1 MPHPSSPPPSP
12 LGDCVAIRELQ
23 YSTHPA
29 PTSSPACPDVAA
41 VALSFGASVKKRNS
55 QHHRDRAVAG
65 IPSPM
70 KKKVN
75 FQPSPRRPV
84 CTDAAAAAAPMDVD
98 VSSDADDDMPSPP
111 VGTRKTPL
119 GTIADFVLP
128 SITPSPDAAIAP
140 RSITPSPGAAAP
152 APPPVSSMTSVVM
165 RSSKNTKTKMK
176 KGVQMEIY
184 RRGRLFPTTNSTTT
198 ASIEY
203 DDDAAEK
210 PAGGCCSTTRTTF
223 RYPTGRTT
231 RHFSRRDFHAA

>member
-75 FQPSPRRPV
+75 FQPSPRRPAPID
-84 CTDAAAAAAPMDVD
+84 DAAAASPMDASPIDVG
-98 VSSDADDDMPSPP
+98 VSSVLTDGDMPSPP
-111 VGTRKTPL
+111 VRTRKMPL

-128 SITPSPDAAIAP
+128 SITPSPCAPAAL
-140 RSITPSPGAAAP
+140 RSITPSSGAPAAP
-152 APPPVSSMTSVVM
+152 APPPTVAHSPNDPAQQIAVQTPAPKPKPKI
-165 RSSKNTKTKMK
+165 SKSKLMK
-176 KGVQMEIY
+176 LDNKFVLGA
-184 RRGRLFPTTNSTTT
+184 R
-198 ASIEY
+198 
-203 DDDAAEK
+203 
-210 PAGGCCSTTRTTF
+210 RTTF
-223 RYPTGRTT
+223 DA
-231 RHFSRRDFHAA
+231 SALRRDDFYSKD